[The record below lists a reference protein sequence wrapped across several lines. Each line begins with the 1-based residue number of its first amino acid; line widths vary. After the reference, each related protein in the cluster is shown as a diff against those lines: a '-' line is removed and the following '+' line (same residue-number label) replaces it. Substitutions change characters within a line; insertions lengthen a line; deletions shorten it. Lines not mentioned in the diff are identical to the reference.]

1 MIECCLVV
9 VCFCLLHDTNL
20 GPTLPAGSVLAF
32 WFSIIDVAALSL
44 SSHFAQPLSQVTA
57 QSSFRQKRS
66 LGSSTRRQQ
75 NNIIMVQL
83 GSNLSTCEL
92 RNHCRSDPVQVQ
104 STARAHPTR
113 RYNNATHTPRCFRML
128 GRSPHKNCKNDLDD
142 QT

>member
-20 GPTLPAGSVLAF
+20 GPTLPAGGLPAFSVYQLRRQANKAGRQAGYAEPL
-32 WFSIIDVAALSL
+32 SEVAA
-44 SSHFAQPLSQVTA
+44 P
-57 QSSFRQKRS
+57 SSFRQKRGF
-66 LGSSTRRQQ
+66 GSSKRRQH

-104 STARAHPTR
+104 STMGIQSRQPLYTAVR
-113 RYNNATHTPRCFRML
+113 TPRCFNV
-128 GRSPHKNCKNDLDD
+128 GPKPP
-142 QT
+142 